1 MQLSVWPTKIEP
13 RCGGCAYATDQAGW
27 MQRCMT
33 RREAV
38 ADRSFPPGVRHQ
50 IEHLAAHP
58 PSEAGVALRH
68 WSTRSLARAA
78 ATQTI
83 VPAIHPTTVGRI
95 LRAARLRPHLW
106 RYWKHTDWTQDAV
119 QRALSILWVYER
131 VEWLWHKGIVVLA
144 VDEKPNLQVLE
155 RAAPTVS
162 MLPGQV
168 ERQSF
173 DYIRHGTVNMLVSLT
188 LHTGHMGL
196 VCLERNDGAHF
207 RPALAHLIRPYAW
220 ARQVW
225 LIMDNGP
232 SHTSAD
238 SLAFYPSLVH
248 DPRRVRVLFTPTG
261 ASWLNLAESLL
272 EAFAERYLFRGDWA
286 SRPVMMR
293 HLFAA
298 KHEYNH
304 LFAHP
309 FAWHWTRHHFRIW
322 RAHAPTLIRCK
333 TSATAH

>member
-1 MQLSVWPTKIEP
+1 
-13 RCGGCAYATDQAGW
+13 
-27 MQRCMT
+27 MT
-33 RREAV
+33 HLGAV

-58 PSEAGVALRH
+58 PSEAGLMLTH

-78 ATQTI
+78 VMHKCVT
-83 VPAIHPTTVGRI
+83 AIHPTTVGRM

-106 RYWKHTDWTQDAV
+106 RYWKYTDWTQNAV
-119 QRALSILWVYER
+119 RRALSILWVYER
-131 VEWLWHKGIVVLA
+131 VEWLWRQGIVVLA

-155 RAAPTVS
+155 RAAPIMP

-168 ERQSF
+168 ARQSF

-196 VCLERNDGAHF
+196 ACLERNDGMHF

-225 LIMDNGP
+225 LVMDNGP

-238 SLAFYPSLVH
+238 SLAFYQTLVH
-248 DPRRVRVLFTPTG
+248 DPRRIRVLFTPPG

-272 EAFAERYLFRGDWA
+272 EAFAERYLLRGDWP
-286 SRPVMMR
+286 SRPAMIQHV
-293 HLFAA
+293 FAA
-298 KHEYNH
+298 KREYNL

-322 RAHAPTLIRCK
+322 RAHAPAFIRCN
-333 TSATAH
+333 TCASSH